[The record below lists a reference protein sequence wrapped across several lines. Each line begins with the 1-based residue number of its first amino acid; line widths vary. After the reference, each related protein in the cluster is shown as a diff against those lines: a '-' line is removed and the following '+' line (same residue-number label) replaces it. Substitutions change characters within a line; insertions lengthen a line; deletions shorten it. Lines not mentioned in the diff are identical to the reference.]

1 MDRAFLLAASLFG
14 LLGVAFGAFGA
25 HALRARVTPERLVTF
40 ETGVRYMLYHAFAFF
55 AVVAVRTWG
64 PDSTASAVAG
74 IAFVVGVL
82 LFSGSLFL
90 LVLTDSP
97 RWGAVTPLGGVILLV
112 GWAALAYGVLVTSFV
127 FDAVR

>member
-14 LLGVAFGAFGA
+14 LLGVALGAFGA

-40 ETGVRYMLYHAFAFF
+40 ETGVRYMLYHAFALF

-64 PDSTASAVAG
+64 PDSAASAVAG
-74 IAFVVGVL
+74 MAFVVGVL

-90 LVLTDSP
+90 LVLTDTP

-112 GWAALAYGVLVTSFV
+112 GWAALAYAVLVTSFV
-127 FDAVR
+127 FDVVR

>member
-1 MDRAFLLAASLFG
+1 MDRGFLLAGTVFG
-14 LLGVAFGAFGA
+14 LLGVALGAFGA
-25 HALRARVTPERLVTF
+25 HALRAKVSPERLITF
-40 ETGVRYMLYHAFAFF
+40 ETGVRYMLYHAFALF

-64 PDSTASAVAG
+64 PDSTASALAG
-74 IAFVVGVL
+74 TAFVVGVL

-90 LVLTDSP
+90 LVLADMP

-112 GWAALAYGVLVTSFV
+112 GWAALAYAVLVTSFV

>member
-1 MDRAFLLAASLFG
+1 MDRAFLFAASLFG
-14 LLGVAFGAFGA
+14 ILGVALGAFGA

-40 ETGVRYMLYHAFAFF
+40 ETGVRYMLYHAFALF

-74 IAFVVGVL
+74 IAFIVGVL

-90 LVLTDSP
+90 LVLTDTP
-97 RWGAVTPLGGVILLV
+97 RWGAVTPLGGAILLV
-112 GWAALAYGVLVTSFV
+112 GWAALTYAVLVTSFV
-127 FDAVR
+127 FVTMR

>member
-14 LLGVAFGAFGA
+14 LLGVALGAFGA

-40 ETGVRYMLYHAFAFF
+40 ETGVRYMLYHAFALF

>member
-14 LLGVAFGAFGA
+14 LLGVALGAFGA
-25 HALRARVTPERLVTF
+25 HALRAKVSPERLATF
-40 ETGVRYMLYHAFAFF
+40 ETGVRYMLYHAFALF

-64 PDSTASAVAG
+64 PDSSASAVAG

-97 RWGAVTPLGGVILLV
+97 RWGAVTPLGGVILLA
-112 GWAALAYGVLVTSFV
+112 GWAALAYAVLVTSFV

>member
-14 LLGVAFGAFGA
+14 LLGVALGAFGA

-40 ETGVRYMLYHAFAFF
+40 ETGVRYMLYHAFALF

-64 PDSTASAVAG
+64 PDSTASAVSG

-90 LVLTDSP
+90 LVLTDTPS
-97 RWGAVTPLGGVILLV
+97 WGALTPFGGVILLV